1 MGLFRRT
8 LSSGPQHEMRPIR
21 PRGDDEYLGEGR
33 DGGGNDDYEKDF
45 RGSSGEGRR
54 GQGRTTGTGP
64 ISIRREEHE
73 GFPFRQPN
81 DDDRKSYESTH
92 GPP

>member
-1 MGLFRRT
+1 MDSPLIYLRIRGGLLPLIHGGFVF
-8 LSSGPQHEMRPIR
+8 
-21 PRGDDEYLGEGR
+21 DEW
-33 DGGGNDDYEKDF
+33 DSGGNDDYEKDF

-64 ISIRREEHE
+64 ISIRREEPQ

-81 DDDRKSYESTH
+81 DDYHWDIYESTS